1 MAQKQAPVVVSV
13 DELEKDSEPLKLN
26 KLYDDFYVKDS
37 NSKFISEC
45 KALDNHEKTHNGVK
59 ELCMKLVSSLDKL
72 SKMEAKK
79 QEREDRCNYLPYW
92 LYDEI
97 GKIYKKTSLKSSD
110 TPPFFKEL
118 IGVGNKVNQQI
129 NGKKCTTLP
138 RYHYYSLDE
147 WKKRKYSYIYFKKF
161 NEFSSDVSST
171 NNDKC
176 SKYNKYLNSIDSLYK
191 NYYTATCTGWLGGN
205 TDYFK
210 CDKNLNPNILLPKVV
225 KCQGQVSRSNSGGG
239 GGFLGSW
246 FGVSSSRGSTASQAA
261 EARQT
266 QASANAGKAGPQA
279 QETRAGNV
287 GSTQYAKLAAVPRES
302 KATPINMEGQ
312 PIPEKQSGSSIEQNQ
327 KVHLQHMPNS
337 YTGLDA
343 LPDGSSGSSDFLK
356 STHEILKS
364 EYFRHAV
371 VGASIIGV
379 LIFLFY
385 FFKSTPIGS
394 QTNRRDKKKR
404 ELENNYYDEYE
415 EELPR
420 YGSQQSFAE
429 SQMSQAY
436 LPYQPRRDSYY

>member
-1 MAQKQAPVVVSV
+1 MIFMYINIISLSMFKRIVLYVNIFILIGNFNFMEKVRYNYKNFYS
-13 DELEKDSEPLKLN
+13 DKGIIMEMRIDWEKDSEPLKLN

-37 NSKFISEC
+37 NSKFINEC
-45 KALDNHEKTHNGVK
+45 NALDNHEKTHNGVK
-59 ELCMKLVSSLDKL
+59 ELCMKLVSSLDNL

-97 GKIYKKTSLKSSD
+97 GKIYKKTFLKSSD

-118 IGVGNKVNQQI
+118 IGVGNKVNQKI

-138 RYHYYSLDE
+138 QYHNYSLDE
-147 WKKRKYSYIYFKKF
+147 WKKRKYSYIYFKKY
-161 NEFSSDVSST
+161 NELSSDVSRA

-176 SKYNKYLNSIDSLYK
+176 SEHNKYLNSIDSLYK
-191 NYYTATCTGWLGGN
+191 NYYESKCTGWFGGD

-225 KCQGQVSRSNSGGG
+225 KCQVSRSSSGGG
-239 GGFLGSW
+239 GGFFGGLLGW
-246 FGVSSSRGSTASQAA
+246 SSSRGSTASQAG
-261 EARQT
+261 EARQNP
-266 QASANAGKAGPQA
+266 ASATAGKAGPQA

-385 FFKSTPIGS
+385 FFKV
-394 QTNRRDKKKR
+394 Q
-404 ELENNYYDEYE
+404 
-415 EELPR
+415 
-420 YGSQQSFAE
+420 FWF
-429 SQMSQAY
+429 
-436 LPYQPRRDSYY
+436 